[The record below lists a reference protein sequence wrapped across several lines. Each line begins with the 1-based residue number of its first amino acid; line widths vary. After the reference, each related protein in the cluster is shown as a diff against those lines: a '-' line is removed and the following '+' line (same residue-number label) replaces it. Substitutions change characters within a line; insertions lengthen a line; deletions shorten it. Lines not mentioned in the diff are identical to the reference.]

1 MTRRGSWS
9 QIPIFGP
16 WCFGATTRGARFF
29 EPGEVRLAI
38 LSLLAEGPKHGYLLM
53 KELEE
58 RSGGVYKASAGTI
71 YPTLQQLEDEDLI
84 AVERENGKRV
94 YRITAA
100 GRRELESA
108 ADEVSRIWDRA
119 DQWGEWGRFSPL
131 DLAFVAREAGEVMK
145 AALEA
150 ARRVGD
156 DGERR
161 RRVQEILEGARRD
174 LEEV

>member
-1 MTRRGSWS
+1 MTRRGPWS

-16 WCFGATTRGARFF
+16 WMFGAAARGGRFF

-38 LSLLAEGPKHGYLLM
+38 LSLLADGPKHGYLLM

-108 ADEVSRIWDRA
+108 AEEVSRIWDRA
-119 DQWGEWGRFSPL
+119 DRWGEWGRCSPF
-131 DLAFVAREAGEVMK
+131 DLAFVAGEAGEVMK
-145 AALEA
+145 AAFEA

-161 RRVQEILEGARRD
+161 RRVREILERTRRD